1 MSAAEHAP
9 APDINLYEPSAELQQ
24 RAMQYAATFE
34 GEIPLSKQGF
44 LFFLESAFMAGH
56 RSREDRS
63 GNSHDA
69 LVEERAGMIANAE
82 RFEFLRDW
90 STGRER
96 LKILMQSVCAE
107 EFDAA
112 IDREIA
118 AGKAATAR
126 YIAEQAAKGGT

>member
-1 MSAAEHAP
+1 MSDNTKRAP
-9 APDINLYEPSAELQQ
+9 LLEASLNAILNSPNFRDYEKEMAYELLALR
-24 RAMQYAATFE
+24 RA
-34 GEIPLSKQGF
+34 
-44 LFFLESAFMAGH
+44 
-56 RSREDRS
+56 
-63 GNSHDA
+63 HDA

-82 RFEFLRDW
+82 RFAFLRDW

-107 EFDAA
+107 DLDAA

-126 YIAEQAAKGGT
+126 YIAEQAAKGEA